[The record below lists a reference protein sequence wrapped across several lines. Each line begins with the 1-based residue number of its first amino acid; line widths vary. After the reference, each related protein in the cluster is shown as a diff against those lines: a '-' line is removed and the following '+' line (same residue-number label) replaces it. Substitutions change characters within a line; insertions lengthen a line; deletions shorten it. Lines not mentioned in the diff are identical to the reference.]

1 MIWSSIVRHK
11 EANEMIHAHVTAWV
25 LALIL
30 FFVALSLNKSG
41 KAKGAKIVQM
51 ILRVFYLLIIGTG
64 VAMLFMGSLFDTYH
78 ILKAVAG
85 LWIIGLFEMI
95 VTRVKNN
102 RRTSVF
108 WVQFVVAW
116 ALVLYL
122 GFGVLHYYD
131 L

>member
-1 MIWSSIVRHK
+1 
-11 EANEMIHAHVTAWV
+11 MIHGHVTAWA

-30 FFVALSLNKSG
+30 FIVALLLQSGG

-51 ILRVFYLLIIGTG
+51 ILRVLYLLIIATG
-64 VAMLFMGSLFDTYH
+64 VGLLFMVSNISVMY
-78 ILKAVAG
+78 ILKAVVG

-95 VTRVKNN
+95 LSRAANK

-108 WVQFVVAW
+108 WIQFIIAW

-122 GFGVLHYYD
+122 GFVELPMSILYVK
-131 L
+131 

>member
-1 MIWSSIVRHK
+1 
-11 EANEMIHAHVTAWV
+11 MIHGHVTAWA

-30 FFVALSLNKSG
+30 FIVALFLHSKG

-51 ILRVFYLLIIGTG
+51 ILRVLYLLIIATG
-64 VAMLFMGSLFDTYH
+64 VGLLFMVSNITVMY
-78 ILKAVAG
+78 ILKAVVG

-95 VTRVKNN
+95 LSRVANQ

-108 WVQFVVAW
+108 WLQFIIAW

-122 GFGVLHYYD
+122 GFVSLPMSILYVG
-131 L
+131 